1 MLALHGTLDLILL
14 VLALA
19 CFIAGTFR
27 ARFGDRLTFDIVSLG
42 LVFVVL
48 ALLL

>member
-1 MLALHGTLDLILL
+1 MMHLAGTLDLVLL

-27 ARFGDRLTFDIVSLG
+27 GRFGDRVTFDVVSLG

>member
-1 MLALHGTLDLILL
+1 MHLAGTLDLVLL

-27 ARFGDRLTFDIVSLG
+27 SRLGDRITFDLVSLG

>member
-27 ARFGDRLTFDIVSLG
+27 SRLERLTIDLVSLG

>member
-1 MLALHGTLDLILL
+1 MHLAGTLDLVLL

-27 ARFGDRLTFDIVSLG
+27 ARLGDRITFDLVSLG

>member
-1 MLALHGTLDLILL
+1 MMSLHGTLDLVLL

-19 CFIAGTFR
+19 CFVAGTFR
-27 ARFGDRLTFDIVSLG
+27 SRFGDRLTFDIVSLG
-42 LVFVVL
+42 LAFVVL

>member
-1 MLALHGTLDLILL
+1 MLHLAGTLDLILL

-19 CFIAGTFR
+19 CFVAGTFR
-27 ARFGDRLTFDIVSLG
+27 GRLGDRLAIDVVSLG